1 MNFIYQPGCAKV
13 EFMKEPRIPY
23 VTRQSTNP
31 RPSVQID
38 MQLLEEQVA
47 EVNRLQAQL
56 DSARLN
62 RNKTIWRLVG
72 RLPRATIARLA
83 GMSQQAL
90 FKVINSAE
98 RYQHYK
104 EQA

>member
-1 MNFIYQPGCAKV
+1 
-13 EFMKEPRIPY
+13 MKEPRIPY
-23 VTRQSTNP
+23 VTNQNSHP

-38 MQLLEEQVA
+38 LSLLEEQTA
-47 EVNRLQAQL
+47 EVQRLQAQL
-56 DSARLN
+56 ESARLS

-72 RLPRATIARLA
+72 RVPRASIARLA

-104 EQA
+104 EQS

>member
-1 MNFIYQPGCAKV
+1 MKFNYQLGCAKL
-13 EFMKEPRIPY
+13 FLMTEPRIPY
-23 VTRQSTNP
+23 VTQNRDKQP
-31 RPSVQID
+31 ASVRID
-38 MQLLEEQVA
+38 MSLLEEQTA

-104 EQA
+104 EQS